1 MFNQYLEL
9 TPENADIAMVNVV
22 LEDLKFIVIS
32 LDQIFHRHAGEDY
45 YNEEYTFYFYHLQ
58 NALTSWGAVINMLS
72 SGLKRQKP
80 HNARARHLREV
91 FGIEPSAYK
100 WLFNK
105 SFRNAGAHADERYD
119 LFDGCAGDYNVL
131 SAKTPEWMREEILTR
146 PHIRTLDT
154 RNWTYVTYDS
164 KGRQICCD
172 LQELRNEAYMLLYRI
187 SIHPRLQDAS
197 LTHVPTEELLK

>member
-1 MFNQYLEL
+1 MFNQYLAL

-32 LDQIFHRHAGEDY
+32 LDQIFRGHAGEDY
-45 YNEEYTFYFYHLQ
+45 YNEEHTFYFYHLQ

-72 SGLKRQKP
+72 SGLKRQKN
-80 HNARARHLREV
+80 HNDRARHLREV
-91 FGIEPSAYK
+91 FDIDSSAYK

-119 LFDGCAGDYNVL
+119 LFGGCAGDYNVL
-131 SAKTPEWMREEILTR
+131 SARTPKWVREEILTR

-154 RNWTYVTYDS
+154 RNSYAL
-164 KGRQICCD
+164 KGHCR
-172 LQELRNEAYMLLYRI
+172 Y
-187 SIHPRLQDAS
+187 
-197 LTHVPTEELLK
+197 

>member
-1 MFNQYLEL
+1 MFNQYLAL

-32 LDQIFHRHAGEDY
+32 LDQIFRGHAGEDY
-45 YNEEYTFYFYHLQ
+45 YNEEHTFYFYHLQ

-72 SGLKRQKP
+72 SGLKRQKN
-80 HNARARHLREV
+80 HNDRARHLREV
-91 FGIEPSAYK
+91 FDIDSSAYK

-119 LFDGCAGDYNVL
+119 LFGRCAGDYNVL
-131 SAKTPEWMREEILTR
+131 SARTPKWVREEILTR

-154 RNWTYVTYDS
+154 RNWTYATYDS
-164 KGRQICCD
+164 KGQKICCD
-172 LQELRNEAYMLLYRI
+172 LQELRYEAYMLLYRI
-187 SIHPRLQDAS
+187 STHPRLRDS
-197 LTHVPTEELLK
+197 KLTHVPTEKLLK